1 MYIITLISTDI
12 ITLMN
17 IYEFH
22 GYLYKLTDAY
32 QRVLFSLTSATL
44 PGSISATLT
53 GASPRTLN
61 PNPWS
66 GLRSRV
72 TVLGADHSFLA
83 LNIVMG
89 PLNLK
94 IKFNS
99 YLYT

>member
-1 MYIITLISTDI
+1 MKVQGALSRLRFD
-12 ITLMN
+12 LLLCVDMLSRGLCMRN
-17 IYEFH
+17 
-22 GYLYKLTDAY
+22 G
-32 QRVLFSLTSATL
+32 VLGV
-44 PGSISATLT
+44 PGAD
-53 GASPRTLN
+53 
-61 PNPWS
+61 
-66 GLRSRV
+66 RSRV